1 MKRDRFVFVLVAT
14 TSNFVSFWKLIGQ
27 PSALKKGRRI
37 SRIRRSPARASP
49 KTSSEYWDPG
59 DLLFLVHAINS
70 GMALPHV
77 AMFLRRTPD
86 EVSEKAKQLKLVVQR
101 VH

>member
-1 MKRDRFVFVLVAT
+1 MSRRRR
-14 TSNFVSFWKLIGQ
+14 
-27 PSALKKGRRI
+27 PS
-37 SRIRRSPARASP
+37 ARASP
-49 KTSSEYWDPG
+49 KTWRETWDPG
-59 DLLFLVHAINS
+59 DLLFLVDAINS

-101 VH
+101 VR